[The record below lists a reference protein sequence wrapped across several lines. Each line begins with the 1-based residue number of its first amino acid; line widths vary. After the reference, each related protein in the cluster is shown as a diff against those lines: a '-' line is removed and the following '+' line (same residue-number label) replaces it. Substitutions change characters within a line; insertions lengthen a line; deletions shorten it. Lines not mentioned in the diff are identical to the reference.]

1 MVIGALSAV
10 RLRDGGK
17 VAPRGSAA
25 DEESQSKKK
34 ADA

>member
-1 MVIGALSAV
+1 MVIGALSAI

-25 DEESQSKKK
+25 DEVSESRKKPMR
-34 ADA
+34 